1 MSEYEIVPGMCVQK
15 NFRSFNWDGRS
26 LTNILCDLQKSGL
39 IDNNSK
45 ILNTISDDMYFII
58 NFICQDVV
66 MVHIFSDGCGN
77 ETASNLPTPNVNSKP
92 AT

>member
-1 MSEYEIVPGMCVQK
+1 MCPEKFSYLQLG
-15 NFRSFNWDGRS
+15 WQS
-26 LTNILCDLQKSGL
+26 LANILCDLQKSGT
-39 IDNNSK
+39 IDNNFK

-58 NFICQDVV
+58 NFICQDVD
-66 MVHIFSDGCGN
+66 MVHIFSEGCGN